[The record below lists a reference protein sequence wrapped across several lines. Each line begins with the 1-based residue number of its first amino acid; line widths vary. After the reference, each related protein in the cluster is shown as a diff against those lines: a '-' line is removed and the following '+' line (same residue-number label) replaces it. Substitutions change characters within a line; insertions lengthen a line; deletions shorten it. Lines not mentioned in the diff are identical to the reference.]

1 MVMEV
6 YQPNEPPAPAR
17 FPFFE
22 EGIPDEFKAGNTWVC
37 CDDNKAPMVALV
49 RGWRPAKSTDPN
61 TWRSY
66 GTAVAAFE
74 TGRYAGVGRVIEPG
88 GPYVGVDVDGCRNA
102 ATGRIDE
109 RGLGILRLL
118 DSYSEV
124 SPSGKGVKVWIRARL
139 ARSYVKPGL
148 EVYARGRYFTVTGQL
163 LSQFSANVEERQG
176 QVEALVSEFFPRPE
190 PRKAQ
195 TRRRTDADPLRLD
208 DVLSTGGI
216 EPLAEIS
223 DGTAAVKY
231 AVVCPWAA
239 EHTNGDESGTYVG
252 QYADGAL
259 FFKCHHAHCHGRAW
273 RDFRRKVGRMRGAEE
288 VLIDRGAASFKVVI
302 HRG

>member
-1 MVMEV
+1 M
-6 YQPNEPPAPAR
+6 YQPDDPLAPMR

-22 EGIPDEFKAGNTWVC
+22 EGVPDELKAGNTWVC
-37 CDDNKAPMVALV
+37 CGENKAPMVALV

-66 GTAVAAFE
+66 EAAVAAFK
-74 TGRYAGVGRVIEPG
+74 TGRYAGIGRVIEKD
-88 GPYVGVDVDGCRNA
+88 GPYVGVDIDGCRDA
-102 ATGRIDE
+102 TTGRIDE
-109 RGLGILRLL
+109 RGVKILSLL

-124 SPSGKGVKVWIRARL
+124 SPSGKGVKVWLRARL

-163 LSQFSANVEERQG
+163 LSQFSAKVEERQE

-190 PRKAQ
+190 PRRA
-195 TRRRTDADPLRLD
+195 RVHRENDAPPLRLD
-208 DVLSTGGI
+208 DVLSAGGV
-216 EPLAEIS
+216 EPLAEIC
-223 DGTAAVKY
+223 DGTAAVKF

-239 EHTNGDESGTYVG
+239 EHTNGDESGTYIG

-259 FFKCHHAHCHGRAW
+259 FFKCHHAHCCARGW
-273 RDFRRKVGRMRGAEE
+273 RDFRRTVGRTVGAQE
-288 VLIDRGAASFKVVI
+288 VHIDRGAASLKVVI
-302 HRG
+302 RRG